1 MQKDDPRRPGE
12 MIFSLFLVA
21 ASLFL
26 LYTAYG
32 ISGFDALSG
41 AGALPMASTAIMLIC
56 AGLVALQTKRRSAL
70 TGETLARDILPV
82 PVLVTILMI
91 GAYALLLQPLGFLPT
106 SFLFLLVLIRML
118 SGRSLLWC
126 GAMSLLCV
134 ALIYGIFRL
143 IFSVLMPAGIV
154 PEAEIMAFFRSVG
167 GQ

>member
-118 SGRSLLWC
+118 SRRSLLWC